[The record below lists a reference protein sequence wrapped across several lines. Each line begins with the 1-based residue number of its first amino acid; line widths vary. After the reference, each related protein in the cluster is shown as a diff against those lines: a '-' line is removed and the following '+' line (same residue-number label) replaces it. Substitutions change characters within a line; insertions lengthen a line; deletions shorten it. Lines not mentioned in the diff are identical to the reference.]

1 MDIELKDRTILVTGA
16 AQGLGLGIARRLAS
30 AGARLVLVDCNPA
43 VEERLS
49 DPIFASSAVAGS
61 AIALVSDLAEPH
73 AAHDLMR
80 RAVERVGP
88 LDGLVNCAASSFH
101 KPFSETTVAEFDRVV
116 AINQRAPFF
125 LSQEFAGA
133 VCDGAPDPCIV
144 NIASVNAF
152 IGNPNLVAYASTKG
166 ALIAMGRGMAVELA
180 PRIRVVTISPGAVLT
195 KNSEDLIAKGQIT
208 VEPMLDRFLVKR
220 FITVEEIADLVAFL
234 FGPAALSITGSNWI
248 VDGGLTAQ

>member
-1 MDIELKDRTILVTGA
+1 MNIALKGRNILVTGA

-30 AGARLVLVDCNPA
+30 AGARLVLVDCNPG
-43 VEERLS
+43 VEEQLT
-49 DPIFASSAVAGS
+49 DPMFGGS
-61 AIALVSDLAEPH
+61 AIALVRDLAEPQ

-80 RAVERVGP
+80 LAFERVGP

-116 AINQRAPFF
+116 AVNQRAPFF
-125 LSQEFAGA
+125 LSQEFAA
-133 VCDGAPDPCIV
+133 VSDGAPDPCIV

-166 ALIAMGRGMAVELA
+166 ALVAMGRGMAVELA

-195 KNSEDLIAKGQIT
+195 KNSEDLIAEGQIT

-234 FGPAALSITGSNWI
+234 FGPAAVSITGSNWI

>member
-1 MDIELKDRTILVTGA
+1 MDIALKGRNILVTGA

-43 VEERLS
+43 VEEQLT
-49 DPIFASSAVAGS
+49 DPMFGGS
-61 AIALVSDLAEPH
+61 AIALVRDLAEPK

-80 RAVERVGP
+80 LAFGRVGP

-116 AINQRAPFF
+116 AVNQRAPFF
-125 LSQEFAGA
+125 LSQEFAA
-133 VCDGAPDPCIV
+133 ASDGAPDPCIV

-166 ALIAMGRGMAVELA
+166 ALVAMGRGMAVELA

-195 KNSEDLIAKGQIT
+195 KNSEDLIAEGQIT

-234 FGPAALSITGSNWI
+234 FGPAAVSITGSNWI

>member
-1 MDIELKDRTILVTGA
+1 MDIELKCRTILVTGA

-30 AGARLVLVDCNPA
+30 AGARLVLVDCNSV
-43 VEERLS
+43 VEGHLT
-49 DPIFASSAVAGS
+49 DPIFTGS
-61 AIALVSDLAEPH
+61 AIALVRDLAEPH

-80 RAVERVGP
+80 LAFERVGP

-101 KPFSETTVAEFDRVV
+101 KPFSKTTIAEFDRVV

-125 LSQEFAGA
+125 LSQEFAGR
-133 VCDGAPDPCIV
+133 VRDDAPDPCIV

-166 ALIAMGRGMAVELA
+166 ALVAMGRSMAVELA

-195 KNSEDLIAKGQIT
+195 KNSEDLIAEGQIT

-220 FITVEEIADLVAFL
+220 FITVEEIADLVAFV